1 MLYGAIRVWK
11 GSVPTL
17 RRHRTGTLITMGSIF
32 GMAPF
37 PETQLYSSLKAT
49 VTNMTDSYAS
59 VLRPLGIRCI
69 VMEPGLFRT
78 PIANNSVMCDLTLTP
93 EYAPRVNAWRSLVA
107 ACAKNPRLMQGDPAK
122 LGQRVVEVVGNFG
135 LGKDLLAARSCD
147 PGEVLQNGEVE
158 KEFPYDTKG
167 ALRVILGPDS
177 LAKWKE
183 KFDSLGE
190 NWEAMQELAVST
202 NHDDFNE
209 DQSASR
215 SGGAAGEKDAWQQ

>member
-1 MLYGAIRVWK
+1 MLHGAIRVWK

-17 RRHRTGTLITMGSIF
+17 RRHRAGTLITMGSIF

-37 PETQLYSSLKAT
+37 PETQLYSALKAT
-49 VTNMTDSYAS
+49 VTNLTDSYAS

-78 PIANNSVMCDLTLTP
+78 AIANNSVMCDLPLTP

-107 ACAKNPRLMQGDPAK
+107 ACAKNPKLMQGDPAK
-122 LGQRVVEVVGNFG
+122 LGQRVVEVVDSFG
-135 LGKDLLAARSCD
+135 LGRGLLTSRSCPASD
-147 PGEVLQNGEVE
+147 VLQDGEIE
-158 KEFPYDTKG
+158 TEFPYDTKG

-183 KFDSLGE
+183 KLDDLGE
-190 NWEAMQELAVST
+190 NWEAMQELAAST
-202 NHDDFNE
+202 DHGDFNE

-215 SGGAAGEKDAWQQ
+215 SGGAPGEKEAWQQ